1 MCQCGEICFGKY
13 VLVVFLPKRNN
24 SSSVHKVS
32 GYMRKGNADSVSP
45 YVWKKQLSRQ
55 SPIMCEFTGDDR
67 CPTVFL
73 QLMLIIIKVFIKH
86 KILSIETKCEHAHT
100 EAPTHL
106 SILATQN

>member
-1 MCQCGEICFGKY
+1 MFIKCLVTCVKVMLTVFHRMFGK
-13 VLVVFLPKRNN
+13 NN
-24 SSSVHKVS
+24 SVDKVPLC
-32 GYMRKGNADSVSP
+32 VSLQ
-45 YVWKKQLSRQ
+45 V
-55 SPIMCEFTGDDR
+55 ITDDDR

-100 EAPTHL
+100 QAPTHL